1 MTKNKSA
8 KKYFLDQHG
17 CAKNQVD
24 GELIITRLENLG
36 MERTLDADEA
46 DLIIINS
53 CGFIESAKKESLD
66 SVLNSRKAYPKVK
79 ILLAGCLAERYA
91 NVFKTDLPEVNGIF
105 GNGDLSKLDEV
116 VGSILKGKRPVVV
129 PEQKGVCCGERGTL
143 LSFKGSAYVKITEG
157 CNNHCTFCAIP
168 LIRGDLRSRKALDI
182 VEEIKGLVQKGVYEI
197 NLIGQDLAAYGCGKD
212 DDVFNDGTCWYE
224 QTYGES
230 RLSRYSVAL
239 NGNAHV
245 IPTEVKESRKHNS
258 ISPLS
263 RLIKMISKLKGKF
276 VVRLLYIHPDHFNL
290 DILPLMQKD
299 KRFLPYF
306 DIPFQSGS
314 DNVIHAMNRTG
325 SHKGYVELVK
335 KIRDALPEASIR
347 TTFLTGFP
355 GETEDDAKKTEK
367 FLKEIQSD
375 WSGCFPYSK
384 EDGTPAAKMK
394 GKVAKKIAEER
405 AQNLQSIQHDITG
418 KRLKA
423 RLGKTYDV
431 LVEEIIENKEQ
442 SDEGLAI
449 GRAWF
454 EAPEVDGNV
463 VIRYDLDDKKAV
475 EKIKCGNVVKVK
487 AVASTEFDI
496 DGEYVAK

>member
-1 MTKNKSA
+1 MTKNKVA
-8 KKYFLDQHG
+8 KKFFLDQHG

-36 MERTLDADEA
+36 MERTLDADDA

-53 CGFIESAKKESLD
+53 CGFIESAKKESLN
-66 SVLNSRKAYPKVK
+66 SVLNSRKAYPKAK

-116 VGSILKGKRPVVV
+116 VSSILKGKRPVVV
-129 PEQKGVCCGERGTL
+129 PEQKGVCCGDRSTL

-168 LIRGDLRSRKALDI
+168 LIRGDLRSRKAVEI

-224 QTYGES
+224 ETYGSKKIE
-230 RLSRYSVAL
+230 
-239 NGNAHV
+239 GN
-245 IPTEVKESRKHNS
+245 
-258 ISPLS
+258 SPLS

-325 SHKGYVELVK
+325 THKGYVELVK
-335 KIRDALPEASIR
+335 KIRESLPEASIR

-355 GETEDDAKKTEK
+355 GETEADAKKTEK

-405 AQNLQSIQHDITG
+405 ALNLQNIQHDITG
-418 KRLKA
+418 KRLKS
-423 RLGKTYDV
+423 RLGKTYEV